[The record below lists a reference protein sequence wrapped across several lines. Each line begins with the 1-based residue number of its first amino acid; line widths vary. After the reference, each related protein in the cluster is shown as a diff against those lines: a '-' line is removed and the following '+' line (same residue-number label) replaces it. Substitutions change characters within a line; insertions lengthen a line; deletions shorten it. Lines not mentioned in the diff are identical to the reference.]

1 MSVDGSCFCPTIIC
15 KECEGKECE
24 GKEMNVKGS
33 VWKGKNVKELKCRKG
48 NECERNCRK
57 RMEIMWMNERK
68 GWEGRECKGKCRDL
82 KECEGKKWTVL
93 NLHIHC
99 N

>member
-33 VWKGKNVKELKCRKG
+33 V
-48 NECERNCRK
+48 
-57 RMEIMWMNERK
+57 
-68 GWEGRECKGKCRDL
+68 
-82 KECEGKKWTVL
+82 
-93 NLHIHC
+93 
-99 N
+99 